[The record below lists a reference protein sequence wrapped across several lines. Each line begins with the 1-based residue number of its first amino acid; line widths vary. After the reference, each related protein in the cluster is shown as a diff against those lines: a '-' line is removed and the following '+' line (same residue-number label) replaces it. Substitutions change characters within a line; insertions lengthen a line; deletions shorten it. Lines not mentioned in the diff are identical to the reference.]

1 MALELLTIEELAERL
16 KISRATAC
24 EWQRKGIF
32 RQGVHYLKFGRVVR
46 YVWSEALIAVLLQ
59 DSAGTMTPALQE
71 EPKQPTPSRKK
82 GNAINW
88 DY

>member
-1 MALELLTIEELAERL
+1 MALELLTIEELAKRL

-24 EWQRKGIF
+24 EWQRQGIF

-46 YVWSEALIAVLLQ
+46 YVWSDELIAVLLQ
-59 DSAGTMTPALQE
+59 DSAGIMPTDSQE
-71 EPKQPTPSRKK
+71 EPTQTTPARKK
-82 GNAINW
+82 AGAINW